1 MSEEGDQALHLYARQ
16 LSRDALENENQRL
29 RGIVPEVLERLND
42 ELCAEN
48 ATLRT
53 KLLDVAMSLKVCAW
67 ALRRGTAPELGERA
81 LELLKKH
88 DILGSVLRKDDLC
101 QRKTGPNGEACG
113 LVPPCPDCGLAC
125 HDVPIGA

>member
-1 MSEEGDQALHLYARQ
+1 MELKPIAHRVDMHEGTEFGPHWLILGPDEFYGNGFTHEALYSGEQVAEMHA
-16 LSRDALENENQRL
+16 EIERL

-42 ELCAEN
+42 ELCDEN
-48 ATLRT
+48 EVLRE

-88 DILGSVLRKDDLC
+88 DLLGSPLRADL
-101 QRKTGPNGEACG
+101 G
-113 LVPPCPDCGLAC
+113 LT
-125 HDVPIGA
+125 